1 MSPLRILPPA
11 ACCFAPTSVVH
22 TAFSMQSSLLRYE
35 PTGSDSS
42 CNQAGLLLLLLLLC
56 NRSYSSSDNSSLA
69 PA

>member
-1 MSPLRILPPA
+1 
-11 ACCFAPTSVVH
+11 
-22 TAFSMQSSLLRYE
+22 MQSSLLRYE

>member
-11 ACCFAPTSVVH
+11 AFWFAPMSMVH

-35 PTGSDSS
+35 LTGSDSS
-42 CNQAGLLLLLLLLC
+42 RNQAGLLLLLLR
-56 NRSYSSSDNSSLA
+56 NRSCSSSGNASST